1 MSSEDSIEFVDV
13 HPRIVEALR
22 NGNCVIARDYLSALD
37 SSPLLIV
44 ARIRRMSRVLEL
56 SLHDLCATTKLSVS
70 DALQLVRFISIHYL
84 KTEQPFIKAV
94 DTLADEKKSG
104 PLSMGCSVLD
114 SWLRGGLLVSSLT
127 EIAGISSA
135 GKTQICLQLAL
146 TVQLPR
152 NIGGLD
158 GQAVYICT
166 EDAFPNRRLYQLAE
180 MFCRNHLD
188 LGHSSKFYTDRI
200 FVTHCSTAAAL
211 EGILDHKVPNMVAQ
225 YNVRLIVVDSIAA
238 LFRSDYD
245 ADQIYTRSKLLLSIG
260 MKLKTLAHRYK
271 AVVVIVNQVTGT
283 LSLPFQDTSS
293 IKPSLGETWACQ
305 INTRLMV
312 NRTDQLQVS

>member
-104 PLSMGCSVLD
+104 
-114 SWLRGGLLVSSLT
+114 
-127 EIAGISSA
+127 
-135 GKTQICLQLAL
+135 
-146 TVQLPR
+146 
-152 NIGGLD
+152 
-158 GQAVYICT
+158 
-166 EDAFPNRRLYQLAE
+166 
-180 MFCRNHLD
+180 
-188 LGHSSKFYTDRI
+188 
-200 FVTHCSTAAAL
+200 
-211 EGILDHKVPNMVAQ
+211 
-225 YNVRLIVVDSIAA
+225 
-238 LFRSDYD
+238 
-245 ADQIYTRSKLLLSIG
+245 
-260 MKLKTLAHRYK
+260 
-271 AVVVIVNQVTGT
+271 
-283 LSLPFQDTSS
+283 
-293 IKPSLGETWACQ
+293 
-305 INTRLMV
+305 
-312 NRTDQLQVS
+312 

>member
-1 MSSEDSIEFVDV
+1 MLMFRDPCLVLCLYT
-13 HPRIVEALR
+13 VEYAF
-22 NGNCVIARDYLSALD
+22 SF
-37 SSPLLIV
+37 
-44 ARIRRMSRVLEL
+44 
-56 SLHDLCATTKLSVS
+56 
-70 DALQLVRFISIHYL
+70 LVF
-84 KTEQPFIKAV
+84 Q
-94 DTLADEKKSG
+94 G

-200 FVTHCSTAAAL
+200 FVTHCSTAV
-211 EGILDHKVPNMVAQ
+211 GFPPVVP
-225 YNVRLIVVDSIAA
+225 VRSMLFPSLCVHCSAVNHTLIYVPCCVS
-238 LFRSDYD
+238 
-245 ADQIYTRSKLLLSIG
+245 LSIPSCQC
-260 MKLKTLAHRYK
+260 TCPCQPWW
-271 AVVVIVNQVTGT
+271 VVLSYDCLRGRSVNLFNQ
-283 LSLPFQDTSS
+283 FEQ
-293 IKPSLGETWACQ
+293 E
-305 INTRLMV
+305 
-312 NRTDQLQVS
+312 